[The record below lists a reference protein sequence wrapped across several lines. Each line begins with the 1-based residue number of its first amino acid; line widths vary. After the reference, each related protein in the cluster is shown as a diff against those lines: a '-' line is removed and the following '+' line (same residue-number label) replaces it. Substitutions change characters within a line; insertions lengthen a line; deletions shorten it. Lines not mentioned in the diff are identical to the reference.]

1 MQQID
6 LRPFLQQVEQQQIN
20 MEGILLWQRGQE
32 VARHFFRPEYR
43 RNQFSVSKSFTSAA
57 VGFALEEGLFC
68 LEDPVLKYFTAD
80 APANPD
86 ANLQALTIEHLLTM
100 APGQDTAWL
109 MGGDRPALA
118 AQTDDF
124 VKFVLSRPF
133 PYAPGSYFHYNNM
146 GPYLAGILIQRLTG
160 MNLVDYLMP
169 RLFAPL
175 GIPRPHWETD
185 PKGFTFGAGGL
196 EISLSELFSFIKLYY
211 DYGKHEGRQL
221 LSRAWIETSTAV
233 HSDNSAA
240 YGPDEADNRLGYG
253 YLFWRGQH
261 NSFRADGKYAK
272 FAIVLRDIDAIAVI
286 NAHEPRQQLVLD
298 TFWETLY
305 PQLAR

>member
-68 LEDPVLKYFTAD
+68 LEDPVLKYFAAD

-146 GPYLAGILIQRLTG
+146 GPYLAGIKPDYSLTG
-160 MNLVDYLMP
+160 KAVRFDY
-169 RLFAPL
+169 
-175 GIPRPHWETD
+175 I
-185 PKGFTFGAGGL
+185 
-196 EISLSELFSFIKLYY
+196 
-211 DYGKHEGRQL
+211 
-221 LSRAWIETSTAV
+221 V
-233 HSDNSAA
+233 SAF
-240 YGPDEADNRLGYG
+240 DKI
-253 YLFWRGQH
+253 Q
-261 NSFRADGKYAK
+261 K
-272 FAIVLRDIDAIAVI
+272 F
-286 NAHEPRQQLVLD
+286 
-298 TFWETLY
+298 
-305 PQLAR
+305 